1 MRALWYKKMNGNDDE
16 YKAASRWMDPFA
28 LVLPEP
34 RDSLPSRMFSKGP
47 MHIERRGGRGRGW
60 ESIKFIL
67 TRNPFEGP
75 TKMALKHSKA
85 LEWKDAYP
93 APSKCNLAT
102 QLPYLRKEE
111 KERGML
117 MGADSVLLKAS
128 YQTFNNQHL
137 PSNTALKRDCRRTW
151 WDRGHLF
158 ANLVN
163 IGHEQ

>member
-1 MRALWYKKMNGNDDE
+1 
-16 YKAASRWMDPFA
+16 
-28 LVLPEP
+28 
-34 RDSLPSRMFSKGP
+34 
-47 MHIERRGGRGRGW
+47 
-60 ESIKFIL
+60 
-67 TRNPFEGP
+67 
-75 TKMALKHSKA
+75 
-85 LEWKDAYP
+85 
-93 APSKCNLAT
+93 
-102 QLPYLRKEE
+102 
-111 KERGML
+111 

>member
-1 MRALWYKKMNGNDDE
+1 
-16 YKAASRWMDPFA
+16 
-28 LVLPEP
+28 
-34 RDSLPSRMFSKGP
+34 
-47 MHIERRGGRGRGW
+47 
-60 ESIKFIL
+60 
-67 TRNPFEGP
+67 
-75 TKMALKHSKA
+75 MALKHSKA